1 MLRQWSSTLTDFY
14 LQFHI
19 IINNNNKI
27 LLLSICIGLGEHENT
42 FNCFPIQTDNEKVS
56 GIVTANVKD
65 NYTDNN

>member
-1 MLRQWSSTLTDFY
+1 MLRQWSDTLTDFY

-56 GIVTANVKD
+56 
-65 NYTDNN
+65 